1 MFVYYECY
9 VSIELTF
16 LKEFMLIKQVQQ
28 KSVIFVTIAFLS
40 SSLKFQPSA
49 CNRCHGLL
57 MMSLNLSDIGVLNI
71 KGSDYRCIIS
81 QNEATHL
88 FQNTDLTKKSG
99 TLENLNIYYH
109 V

>member
-16 LKEFMLIKQVQQ
+16 LKEFILIKQVQE
-28 KSVIFVTIAFLS
+28 KSVIFVTIAFLN

-49 CNRCHGLL
+49 CNGCHGLL

-71 KGSDYRCIIS
+71 KGSDYRSIIS
-81 QNEATHL
+81 KNEARDL
-88 FQNTDLTKKSG
+88 LQNTDLTKKSG
-99 TLENLNIYYH
+99 TL
-109 V
+109 